1 MDHVDLLQAHDI
13 EFCDIRQIVEETIP
27 TMRGLQQGG
36 KARYIGITT
45 YSLQNLIEIA
55 SRVKVDTI
63 LTYFRY
69 NLLIDATEKTL
80 IPFAKAH
87 DISIVNASPLHIGII
102 TNHGPP
108 VWHPAPQEVREVGQQ
123 IVKLCVS
130 RGYDASELGLKYC
143 FSNKN
148 VASTFVGISSK
159 EHVDVSLKAL
169 QMKDDADLLR
179 DIAELV
185 RSAHNFVW
193 PSGLAENRD

>member
-1 MDHVDLLQAHDI
+1 
-13 EFCDIRQIVEETIP
+13 
-27 TMRGLQQGG
+27 
-36 KARYIGITT
+36 
-45 YSLQNLIEIA
+45 
-55 SRVKVDTI
+55 
-63 LTYFRY
+63 
-69 NLLIDATEKTL
+69 
-80 IPFAKAH
+80 
-87 DISIVNASPLHIGII
+87 VNASPLHIGII

-108 VWHPAPQEVREVGQQ
+108 VWHLAPQEVREVGQQ